1 MAFRIKLRQ
10 ALTMACFL
18 AVAAPAMAE
27 TVTYT
32 YDARGRLATASYST
46 GHTTTY
52 SYDAAGNRTQLAV
65 SGGSGGSNLAPD
77 AVNDYDTW
85 AVFSQGDFP
94 TSRVVYVLANDTDPE
109 SNTLSISSVTTPTN
123 SASATILTSA
133 PGPRISVTNI
143 GSQGTTFSYTISDGA
158 GGSDTATVTLVPSY
172 EPCEF
177 EIC

>member
-1 MAFRIKLRQ
+1 MAFKIRLRQ
-10 ALTMACFL
+10 ILVAVCAL
-18 AVAAPAMAE
+18 AVAGPALTE

-32 YDARGRLATASYST
+32 YDARGRLVAATYST

-52 SYDAAGNRTQLAV
+52 SNDANGNRTQLVV
-65 SGGSGGSNLAPD
+65 SGVGSNQAPN
-77 AVNDYDTW
+77 AVDDYDTW
-85 AVFSQGDFP
+85 AVFSHGDFP

-109 SNTLSISSVTTPTN
+109 SNTLSITSVTTPTN

-158 GGSDTATVTLVPSY
+158 GGSDTATITLAPTY
-172 EPCEF
+172 DPCEV